1 MADEKFG
8 VDGWKTVE
16 VPSEA
21 GKDLGKNYLRHTQL
35 SQSPSPH
42 LPHAVGLSLDGMSQI
57 L

>member
-8 VDGWKTVE
+8 VDGWKTGE

-35 SQSPSPH
+35 S
-42 LPHAVGLSLDGMSQI
+42 
-57 L
+57 